1 MDWNWASYRQRHP
14 FRTKGG
20 LRATAGPINNTEPRR
35 AEKIKA
41 RSKEF
46 CKFFKEIPQGLVVR
60 EPRPSRHTLPTS
72 MPIGRR
78 MGYG

>member
-20 LRATAGPINNTEPRR
+20 LRATAGHSNPTEPRR
-35 AEKIKA
+35 AEKIKPHG
-41 RSKEF
+41 KE
-46 CKFFKEIPQGLVVR
+46 FFKEIPQGLIAC